1 MIDQKISEVADSI
14 DYLSEQFRR
23 KEGEMGSHNVVH
35 ALDRIA
41 RSLWDGLRAE
51 GYDSTIPDGLFAVAQ
66 SLNKIADA
74 INQSKGESE

>member
-1 MIDQKISEVADSI
+1 
-14 DYLSEQFRR
+14 
-23 KEGEMGSHNVVH
+23 VH

-41 RSLWDGLRAE
+41 HSLWDGLRAE
-51 GYDSTIPDGLFAVAQ
+51 GFDSTIPDGLFAVAQ